1 MWSTIC
7 IIKYQSVLHSV
18 SNSVDM
24 IFKVILI
31 NKPTGVKE
39 LL

>member
-1 MWSTIC
+1 MEYLLASAFN
-7 IIKYQSVLHSV
+7 H
-18 SNSVDM
+18 VDM
-24 IFKVILI
+24 ASKVILI